1 MNIMKWWVG
10 ASYAMHPYFWSCTGA
25 TMSLLWVLV
34 SSISKRQ
41 NLDSRSSTE
50 AELIGADDVVP
61 LFISSRDFIE
71 LQGFEV
77 DEAVIY
83 QDNLSSILLENNGR

>member
-1 MNIMKWWVG
+1 M
-10 ASYAMHPYFWSCTGA
+10 
-25 TMSLLWVLV
+25 
-34 SSISKRQ
+34 
-41 NLDSRSSTE
+41 E
-50 AELIGADDVVP
+50 AELIRGDDV
-61 LFISSRDFIE
+61 LSELLWSRYFIE